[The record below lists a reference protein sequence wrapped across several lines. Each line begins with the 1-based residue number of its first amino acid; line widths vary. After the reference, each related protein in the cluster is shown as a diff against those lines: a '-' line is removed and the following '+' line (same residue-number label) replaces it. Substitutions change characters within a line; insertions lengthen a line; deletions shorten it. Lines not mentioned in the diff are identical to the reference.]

1 MRIRK
6 KIGLYYN
13 RFRYYDPS
21 LGQYTQQDPIGLAG
35 GNPTLY
41 GYVFNTM
48 WELDPFGLDWK
59 DLLETGLGH
68 HLFPRS
74 VAKKLGIEEWAKL
87 TAYSWYPYETAGS
100 GALHQKLHRLLIE
113 QGVPFHGS
121 KFMGTL
127 EDFWELGDKA
137 YESIDVKRYLKVPFS
152 KNSKIYNDLTPQE
165 ALRKIRE
172 LQEAQKAS
180 VKVNYYTRRSAMD
193 RILSTYSYGIC
204 LFSMEVLQDFLKK
217 EKIRSKK
224 LLHKFQKDKKLY
236 LAMQKEGIWFPIS
249 KINSGQHLI
258 KLEGYDNTFNDEW
271 EQKFEI
277 EGFNLKIE
285 GGLWISDIGSFYTFN
300 EGEFCGEAIS
310 FKTGDGDIQY
320 SDFKYDVPAGKY
332 LLSVKGFLRKEKKG
346 FPNPNSGFLFSLVK
360 VDEFSGFKNPREDIY
375 NFNVTN
381 M

>member
-21 LGQYTQQDPIGLAG
+21 LGQYTQQNPIGLAG

-137 YESIDVKRYLKVPFS
+137 YESINVKGYLKVPFS

-172 LQEAQKAS
+172 LQEAQKAQKAQKAS
-180 VKVNYYTRRSAMD
+180 VKVNY
-193 RILSTYSYGIC
+193 
-204 LFSMEVLQDFLKK
+204 
-217 EKIRSKK
+217 
-224 LLHKFQKDKKLY
+224 
-236 LAMQKEGIWFPIS
+236 
-249 KINSGQHLI
+249 
-258 KLEGYDNTFNDEW
+258 
-271 EQKFEI
+271 
-277 EGFNLKIE
+277 
-285 GGLWISDIGSFYTFN
+285 
-300 EGEFCGEAIS
+300 
-310 FKTGDGDIQY
+310 
-320 SDFKYDVPAGKY
+320 
-332 LLSVKGFLRKEKKG
+332 
-346 FPNPNSGFLFSLVK
+346 
-360 VDEFSGFKNPREDIY
+360 
-375 NFNVTN
+375 
-381 M
+381 